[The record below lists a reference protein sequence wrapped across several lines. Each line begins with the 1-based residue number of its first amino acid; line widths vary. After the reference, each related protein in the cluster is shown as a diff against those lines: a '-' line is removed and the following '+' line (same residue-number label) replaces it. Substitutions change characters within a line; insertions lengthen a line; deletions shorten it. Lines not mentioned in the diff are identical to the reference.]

1 MGSEQETTRFDRSW
15 KRSIIPSSSDQE
27 QGSCGSSAYSKLARS
42 AKIKAHELRK
52 QLGTS

>member
-1 MGSEQETTRFDRSW
+1 MGSEQETTCFDSSW

-27 QGSCGSSAYSKLARS
+27 QGSCSSSAYSKLARS
-42 AKIKAHELRK
+42 AKIKAYELRK

>member
-1 MGSEQETTRFDRSW
+1 MGSEQETTCFDSSW
-15 KRSIIPSSSDQE
+15 KRSIIPSSPNQE
-27 QGSCGSSAYSKLARS
+27 QGSCSSSAYSKLARS